1 MTVVHVGFWEAV
13 KVQYQA
19 NELEME
25 LVEMHFVAS
34 LLELSSASVFTIV
47 LPRFVT
53 LYVTE

>member
-1 MTVVHVGFWEAV
+1 MTVVRVAFGEAA

-34 LLELSSASVFTIV
+34 LLELSSASVFTVV
-47 LPRFVT
+47 LPRLVT
-53 LYVTE
+53 QYVTV

>member
-1 MTVVHVGFWEAV
+1 MGGGEGPVPG
-13 KVQYQA
+13 
-19 NELEME
+19 ELEME

-53 LYVTE
+53 QYVTV